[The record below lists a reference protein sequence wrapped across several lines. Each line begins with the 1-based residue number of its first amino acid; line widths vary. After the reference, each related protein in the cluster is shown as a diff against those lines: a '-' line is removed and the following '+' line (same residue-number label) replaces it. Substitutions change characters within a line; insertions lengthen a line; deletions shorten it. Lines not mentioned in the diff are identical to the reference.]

1 MHFSRFLSGQLSM
14 QHLDF
19 RFRQLL
25 VASLDSLLMQPELS
39 VEKQRETF
47 HIVETREEKIL

>member
-1 MHFSRFLSGQLSM
+1 M

-39 VEKQRETF
+39 VEKQRVTF

>member
-1 MHFSRFLSGQLSM
+1 M
-14 QHLDF
+14 QHLGF

-39 VEKQRETF
+39 VENRERLFT
-47 HIVETREEKIL
+47 